1 MKVLV
6 VDDDVV
12 SRMVLMHLID
22 SCGNFDIVEAENG
35 ADAWRQLEAGL
46 RPLICFCDLRMP
58 QLSGM
63 ELLLRVKGHPG
74 LAALPFV
81 LVSSAADRETA
92 LRAAG
97 AGAAGYVVK
106 PFEAYQVRAH
116 LTPLLGAGG
125 AAPPHRAEA
134 PRLTC
139 QRLGIDAERL
149 HVYLS
154 GFLNQLTSAS
164 SEIGTLFAAGRQS
177 EARARIERLHAAC
190 VTLGLGGAAEALAA
204 IKDGAL
210 VSESVQAV
218 LTEVARAVIHQI
230 GLARQDLGAGGPGE
244 GGA

>member
-22 SCGNFDIVEAENG
+22 SCGNFDIVEAEDG

-63 ELLLRVKGHPG
+63 DLLLRVKRHPG
-74 LAALPFV
+74 LEAMPFV
-81 LVSSAADRETA
+81 LVSSAAERETA
-92 LRAAG
+92 QRAAS

-116 LTPLLGAGG
+116 LTPLLAARD
-125 AAPPHRAEA
+125 AAPAHRAEA
-134 PRLTC
+134 PHATW

-154 GFLNQLTSAS
+154 GFLNQLTAAS
-164 SEIGTLFAAGRQS
+164 SEICALLAAGRQA
-177 EARARIERLHAAC
+177 EARARIERLHAGS
-190 VTLGLGGAAEALAA
+190 VTLGLSGAAEALAA
-204 IKDGAL
+204 IETGTLAG
-210 VSESVQAV
+210 EPVQAV

-230 GLARQDLGAGGPGE
+230 GLARQDSGVAGPGE
-244 GGA
+244 GRA